1 MGRERT
7 AEEEEKKQNCHVRE
21 GIGEVRCDA
30 ENEKKERG
38 SAKESESGGG
48 DVASPHASPATE
60 LFSVV
65 RERGR
70 GKEGR
75 KEDGDGEREV
85 KRSLARNGN
94 LSRKRERGRDLLLM
108 CSYAHRRARVG

>member
-1 MGRERT
+1 MHKIRRRREGVQKRVRV
-7 AEEEEKKQNCHVRE
+7 EEETSRLLVPLQQQDYFLSLE
-21 GIGEVRCDA
+21 
-30 ENEKKERG
+30 
-38 SAKESESGGG
+38 
-48 DVASPHASPATE
+48 
-60 LFSVV
+60 

-75 KEDGDGEREV
+75 KDDGDGERDV

-94 LSRKRERGRDLLLM
+94 LSCKRERGRDLLLM